1 MSFQKSGFPKVTWIS
16 LLISKCF
23 FSRLS
28 HHLKTFWIS
37 NFYILYKIRL
47 GLSDFYNLI
56 YNCIKS
62 SFEFLFL
69 PYSTLLKSNFIKSV
83 CVWKLGFCK
92 NAINNMYIA
101 CVSFVINPKVS
112 VYLLSD
118 FLAGNPVADYVAR
131 LHTWNVVR
139 HFSKNS

>member
-1 MSFQKSGFPKVTWIS
+1 MSGFPKVRWIF

-47 GLSDFYNLI
+47 GLSDFYI
-56 YNCIKS
+56 PYFYCVKS

-69 PYSTLLKSNFIKSV
+69 PHSTLLKSNFIKSV
-83 CVWKLGFCK
+83 CVWKLRFCK
-92 NAINNMYIA
+92 NAINTMYIA
-101 CVSFVINPKVS
+101 CVSFVLNPKVS
-112 VYLLSD
+112 VYLLAD
-118 FLAGNPVADYVAR
+118 FLAGNPVVDYVAR
-131 LHTWNVVR
+131 LHTWNVG
-139 HFSKNS
+139 NNYTNNI